1 MHMKFVRQI
10 LIPIVLI
17 ALIISIISTYISIKS
32 KPAAEPKIVS
42 LNVLPQ
48 YTITSGKDLIIWPG
62 GTVFEQGMAAYFYA
76 AMPQVIITPVIKI
89 SGLDQGLVSGTIR
102 SMVVVQSVDDKSRT
116 YWSYTLNDTPAQKF
130 TLSQGVSGQ
139 ADMLNFTAPEVILD
153 VPAAYEMASR
163 IGNELMFQAG
173 TFQLVVHSN
182 INIDGTVNGIP
193 VQKDFVNSLP
203 LTLQQVSFS
212 IPKSQDAASEVL
224 LRGDEY
230 SAKSQRPLLEAVYT
244 NLLPISIN
252 MALLVLL
259 LILVL
264 MGNMDKS
271 KAAIEH
277 RRFKEW
283 ITEGRVQV
291 NDKFKINIL
300 SLEGLVD
307 LAIDLDKRV
316 IFDPK
321 ENKYYV
327 LEENIVY
334 IYDSE
339 NSSDVL
345 DSRQQL
351 GKLLLERE
359 LIKPEQLEIGLHYQR
374 KIGRRLGESLIAL
387 GFIDETTLY
396 STLAGQ
402 QGIDYYEIDT
412 SMEIT
417 DTSWLDKMSIQK
429 AKALMALPLGVR
441 GDGKLVIACS
451 EVSGESIREAL
462 EEIFG
467 TEIKVVAS
475 RPSAIYETLERIDAL
490 KKLGVS
496 DSNLMG
502 NDRTGLFQPIEE
514 EEREK
519 FIASYYRGKI
529 LHELL
534 LKASGLIES
543 AVLNQVRGQE
553 SPLGWLASR
562 NVINGETVS
571 LIKGMDRAIEAMDWH
586 TRQKKQLPEL
596 IDLLSKANYIT
607 SETLEWINRETAVQG
622 LSINQLLLRNFIVS
636 EDTLKKASL
645 LLDALESIIV

>member
-89 SGLDQGLVSGTIR
+89 SGLDQGYVNGTIR
-102 SMVVVQSVDDKSRT
+102 SMVVVQSIDDKSRT

-130 TLSQGVSGQ
+130 TLSQGASGQ

-153 VPAAYEMASR
+153 VPAAYELASR

-182 INIDGTVNGIP
+182 INIGGTVNGIP

-212 IPKSQDAASEVL
+212 IPKSQDAATEVL
-224 LRGDEY
+224 LSGDEN
-230 SAKSQRPLLEAVYT
+230 SAKSQRPLLEAVYS

-252 MALLVLL
+252 TALLVLL

-321 ENKYYV
+321 ESKYYV

-339 NSSDVL
+339 NSLDVL

-502 NDRTGLFQPIEE
+502 DDRTGLSQPIEE

-529 LHELL
+529 WHELL
-534 LKASGLIES
+534 LKASGLIGP
-543 AVLNQVRGQE
+543 AVLNQVRGME

-562 NVINGETVS
+562 NIINGENVS
-571 LIKGMDRAIEAMDWH
+571 LIKGMDRAIEAMDWQS
-586 TRQKKQLPEL
+586 RQKKQLPEL
-596 IDLLSKANYIT
+596 LDLLSKANYIT
-607 SETLEWINRETAVQG
+607 LETLEWINRETAVQG

>member
-89 SGLDQGLVSGTIR
+89 SGLDQGYVNGTIR
-102 SMVVVQSVDDKSRT
+102 SMVVVQSIDDKSRT

-130 TLSQGVSGQ
+130 TLSQGASGQ

-153 VPAAYEMASR
+153 VPAAYELASR

-182 INIDGTVNGIP
+182 INIGGTVNGIP

-212 IPKSQDAASEVL
+212 IPKSQDAAVEVL
-224 LRGDEY
+224 LSGDEN
-230 SAKSQRPLLEAVYT
+230 SAKSQRPLLEAVYS

-252 MALLVLL
+252 TALLVLL

-321 ENKYYV
+321 ESKYYV

-339 NSSDVL
+339 NSLDVL

-502 NDRTGLFQPIEE
+502 DDRTGLSQPIEE

-529 LHELL
+529 WHELL
-534 LKASGLIES
+534 LKASGLIGP
-543 AVLNQVRGQE
+543 AVLNQVRGME

-562 NVINGETVS
+562 NIINGENVS
-571 LIKGMDRAIEAMDWH
+571 LIKGMDRAIEAMDWQS
-586 TRQKKQLPEL
+586 RQKKQLPEL
-596 IDLLSKANYIT
+596 LDLLSKANYIT
-607 SETLEWINRETAVQG
+607 LETLEWINRETAVQG

>member
-89 SGLDQGLVSGTIR
+89 SGLDQGYVNGTIR
-102 SMVVVQSVDDKSRT
+102 SMVVVQSIDDKSRT

-130 TLSQGVSGQ
+130 TLSQGASGQ

-153 VPAAYEMASR
+153 VPAAYELASR

-182 INIDGTVNGIP
+182 INIGGTVNGIP

-212 IPKSQDAASEVL
+212 IPKSQDAAAEVL
-224 LRGDEY
+224 LSGDEN
-230 SAKSQRPLLEAVYT
+230 SAKSQRPLLEAVYS

-252 MALLVLL
+252 TALLVLL

-321 ENKYYV
+321 ESKYYV

-339 NSSDVL
+339 NSLDVL

-502 NDRTGLFQPIEE
+502 DDRTGLSQPIEE

-529 LHELL
+529 WHELL
-534 LKASGLIES
+534 LKASGLIGP
-543 AVLNQVRGQE
+543 AVLNQVRGME

-562 NVINGETVS
+562 NIINGETVS
-571 LIKGMDRAIEAMDWH
+571 LIKGMDRAIEAMDWQS
-586 TRQKKQLPEL
+586 RQKKQLPEL
-596 IDLLSKANYIT
+596 LDLLSKANYIT
-607 SETLEWINRETAVQG
+607 LETLEWINRETAVQG